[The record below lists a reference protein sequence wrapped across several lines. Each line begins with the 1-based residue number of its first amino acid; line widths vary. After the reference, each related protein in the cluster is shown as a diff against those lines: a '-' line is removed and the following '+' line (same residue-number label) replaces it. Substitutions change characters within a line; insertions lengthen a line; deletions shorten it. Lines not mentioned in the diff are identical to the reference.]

1 MRVKR
6 EGSKRFSAPLDNKH
20 LMGFTL
26 TELLVVIIVIAV
38 LTAVALPTFR
48 SAVRHS
54 RDKEAKSMLRL
65 IAQSEEMYKLESEGY
80 YVDCSDTSN
89 CNNVL
94 DLSIASGASAGWS
107 YKVSKTNP
115 PSATFTATATPIKT
129 TISNCDSFYIKN
141 GDNDPTGVNCK

>member
-1 MRVKR
+1 MAFSLDKKSQESI
-6 EGSKRFSAPLDNKH
+6 EGSNKRF
-20 LMGFTL
+20 FTL
-26 TELLVVIIVIAV
+26 TELMIVIIVIAV

-48 SAVRHS
+48 RAVRNS
-54 RDKEAKSMLRL
+54 RDKEAKSILCL
-65 IAQSEEMYKLESEGY
+65 IAQSEERHMLESGGY

-89 CNNVL
+89 CNNML
-94 DLSIASGASAGWS
+94 DLSIASGSSSGWD